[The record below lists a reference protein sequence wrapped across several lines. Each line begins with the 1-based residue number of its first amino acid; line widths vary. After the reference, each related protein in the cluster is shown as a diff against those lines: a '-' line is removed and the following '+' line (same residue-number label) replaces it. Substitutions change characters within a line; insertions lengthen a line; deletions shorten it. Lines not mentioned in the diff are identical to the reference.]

1 MLENNEIE
9 KKAIEIL
16 NTFLKINDGNIT
28 SAKNCSI
35 YLIDQ
40 LIAES
45 YKLDLRYF
53 KKTVNDLCSIKEYLK
68 TL

>member
-1 MLENNEIE
+1 MLEKKEIK
-9 KKAIEIL
+9 KKAINIL
-16 NTFLKINDGNIT
+16 NTFLKINNGNIT

-45 YKLDLRYF
+45 FKLDLRYF
-53 KKTVNDLCSIKEYLK
+53 KNTYNDLCEIRIYLQ